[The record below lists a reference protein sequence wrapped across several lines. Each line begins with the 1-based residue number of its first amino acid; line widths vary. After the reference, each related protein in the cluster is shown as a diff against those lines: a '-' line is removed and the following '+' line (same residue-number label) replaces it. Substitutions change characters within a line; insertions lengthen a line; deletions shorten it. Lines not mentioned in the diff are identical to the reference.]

1 MGCCWRLELK
11 SKTCRS
17 LLFGSLSRKTGAVCR
32 ADLRLLGAEVPVAIR
47 SRTRTAAPAFL
58 PRTGQP
64 RTAPRTA
71 AARAPRAGGPRSPS
85 RRPSRPLL
93 SRRLLSDIPDRFERL
108 ATSHCTPSSAY
119 FLLLGEGFVLTA
131 PNTMRLFFST
141 IASFHAAGVLQRWR
155 RNLPRRGGS
164 SPAHPDSTTW
174 ITKFVGLRFGG

>member
-1 MGCCWRLELK
+1 MGCCSRLELK
-11 SKTCRS
+11 PKTCRS

-32 ADLRLLGAEVPVAIR
+32 ADLRLLGAEVPVVIR

-64 RTAPRTA
+64 RPAPRTA
-71 AARAPRAGGPRSPS
+71 AARAPRAGGSRSPS

-108 ATSHCTPSSAY
+108 ATSDSFQRVFSSSRR
-119 FLLLGEGFVLTA
+119 GFCVNGAEYHASL
-131 PNTMRLFFST
+131 FST
-141 IASFHAAGVLQRWR
+141 IASFRAAGVLQRWR
-155 RNLPRRGGS
+155 RHLLRRGGS